1 MKVKSRAVCQTCR
14 QRKYGCDGKRPACTQ
29 CLSTKR
35 RCPGYEDVTFVSP
48 NTTGPRRLVSSK
60 SPPKE
65 PETLSSTAMAMVHV
79 RSSTNGLTLNL
90 SNAWWST
97 DEDVYALVTEYFA
110 PEPHG
115 RWQDFRVDQSPSA
128 TASPW
133 LEVLPLLLDRS
144 RSTSRGASL
153 LSASLKTLG
162 YSIASKGG
170 NGSTRSQ
177 WEISRAEYYSK
188 AVHCLKHDLNEGTGV
203 CDESAAAIMCLSM
216 AELLIPTSRDG
227 WIAHVR
233 GIGRM
238 MELCGPRTF
247 NKPISHQLFLGF
259 RPMILVE
266 ACQSRQDTFL
276 SADEW
281 RVIPFLSHAA
291 SPLQILLGHGS
302 ILPSLLQKS
311 QSLQLLS
318 GAEKDSMA
326 GDILTALIVTLQELD
341 AWEQSMQ
348 STVSGPLFWSSAASA
363 TSPGTVQTTKSCIWF
378 PSLSMATALT
388 YLWAF
393 RAVCF
398 SQVAQVLSFDQALAS
413 RTDWIWTCLDI
424 SGTQNCREKALA
436 FHTMIRQSIPFFM
449 QDKMKF
455 YGAAS
460 VTLPLMVTQTVL
472 FS

>member
-1 MKVKSRAVCQTCR
+1 MKVKSRA
-14 QRKYGCDGKRPACTQ
+14 RPACTQ

-216 AELLIPTSRDG
+216 AE
-227 WIAHVR
+227 
-233 GIGRM
+233 
-238 MELCGPRTF
+238 
-247 NKPISHQLFLGF
+247 
-259 RPMILVE
+259 

-436 FHTMIRQSIPFFM
+436 FHTMICQSIPFFM